1 MSARKNRATR
11 VALAGLI
18 AVLMAGRASDMDAQM
33 RSLFA
38 DPKAHRI
45 GDALTVII
53 QENASATNRTAT
65 STDKSN
71 QIQIGSQIPGGGNVL
86 DFIPLHSL
94 QSDMSNQYE
103 GEASTSRSARL
114 TARMTVSVVGKKPNG
129 DLLIEGVRSMKLNGE
144 TEAIYLS
151 GSVSPAFVNRENTV
165 LSSSVANLQ
174 VEYTGKGTVTQGTR
188 PGLLVRFINWI
199 F

>member
-1 MSARKNRATR
+1 
-11 VALAGLI
+11 
-18 AVLMAGRASDMDAQM
+18 
-33 RSLFA
+33 
-38 DPKAHRI
+38 
-45 GDALTVII
+45 
-53 QENASATNRTAT
+53 
-65 STDKSN
+65 
-71 QIQIGSQIPGGGNVL
+71 
-86 DFIPLHSL
+86 
-94 QSDMSNQYE
+94 MSNQYE